1 MFLFSCINTPAN
13 IIIFLSSAGMAIC
26 ISLLGGLLCT
36 QKTKYLIIW
45 AVLGLLIYIGFLW
58 LHMGDSVLGSEKIK
72 QWFLSR

>member
-36 QKTKYLIIW
+36 QKTRYLIIW
-45 AVLGLLIYIGFLW
+45 AVLGLLIYISLLW
-58 LHMGDSVLGSEKIK
+58 LYVGDSTLGSEKIG
-72 QWFLSR
+72 QWFLGR